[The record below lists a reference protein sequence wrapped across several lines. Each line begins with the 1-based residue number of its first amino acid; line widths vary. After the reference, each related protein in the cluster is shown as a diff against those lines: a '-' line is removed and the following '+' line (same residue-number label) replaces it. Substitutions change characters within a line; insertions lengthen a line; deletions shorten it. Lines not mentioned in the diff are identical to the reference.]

1 MVSFI
6 SFVLINKIL
15 HVAKKKKLLKLL
27 DIRSR
32 IRTRNYVTLEC
43 ISSPADSPWRNLLK
57 SGKDINWI
65 ALTSLNK
72 ASFSK
77 LHQLFELYFVTPN
90 IIKRTGRPR
99 KLDTL
104 GVLGLLL
111 TYYCGGLEYKNL
123 CQIFGIPP
131 ATCSKMIKEGEEAL
145 QGLQELNG
153 QVIMIKKEWLI
164 WYQIVVN

>member
-1 MVSFI
+1 
-6 SFVLINKIL
+6 
-15 HVAKKKKLLKLL
+15 
-27 DIRSR
+27 
-32 IRTRNYVTLEC
+32 
-43 ISSPADSPWRNLLK
+43 
-57 SGKDINWI
+57 
-65 ALTSLNK
+65 
-72 ASFSK
+72 
-77 LHQLFELYFVTPN
+77 
-90 IIKRTGRPR
+90 
-99 KLDTL
+99 LDTL